1 MVSEWF
7 PAHVSEFLSGIKQT
21 IIKDETQTVENT
33 NMNPF
38 IPNQTEATVPDWLL
52 KHQRYGII
60 SIVLRGLVLLG
71 CVLIMIAKT
80 TKKDDL

>member
-21 IIKDETQTVENT
+21 IIKDETQTVEDT
-33 NMNPF
+33 NMDPF
-38 IPNQTEATVPDWLL
+38 IPNKAEATVPDWLL

-60 SIVLRGLVLLG
+60 AIVLIGLVLLG
-71 CVLIMIAKT
+71 CVLIKKAKT
-80 TKKDDL
+80 T